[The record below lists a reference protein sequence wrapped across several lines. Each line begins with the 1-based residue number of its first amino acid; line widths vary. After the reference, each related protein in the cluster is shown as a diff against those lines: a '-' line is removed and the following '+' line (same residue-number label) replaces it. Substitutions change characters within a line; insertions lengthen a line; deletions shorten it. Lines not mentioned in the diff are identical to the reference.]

1 MLNPISFIS
10 KIFKSNNQ
18 NEIDKIK
25 NLLKKVNNLEQEIT
39 SLKDADFPKKTEELK
54 LKLKNGP
61 LTNDIL
67 CEAFALVRDCLLYT
81 SDAADE

>member
-10 KIFKSNNQ
+10 KIFKSSNQ

-39 SLKDADFPKKTEELK
+39 SLKDVDFPKKTKKLRRLK
-54 LKLKNGP
+54 WWLLEKRP
-61 LTNDIL
+61 SLTERLRATQLGMFSDP
-67 CEAFALVRDCLLYT
+67 FA
-81 SDAADE
+81 